1 MNYTLSPLEKAA
13 CGALSAV
20 IGNAAVY
27 PLDLAKTKVQSQ
39 TSEDENNYQDSLD
52 VISQI
57 SAKEGFSGLYKGMG
71 SSLLGNA
78 VTNFTYFY
86 WYSVCRSLY
95 MRSRDRSDKPS
106 RTSHELLLGIVA
118 AALSQV
124 FVSPIGVITAEKQTR
139 QEPPPAKGKGIW
151 KSDLL
156 LTAKHIVDHNG
167 WTGLWKGFKVSLVLT
182 INPSITYGSYERL
195 KYLVYGN
202 KRFLKPEQA
211 FLLGVFSKALATL
224 VTQPLIV
231 TKAIL
236 QKSSNGKH
244 KAKQTFQKVLY
255 RLWTEEGIKGMW
267 KGVLPQIAKGV
278 LVQGLLFMC
287 RDQIEMLF
295 ILLIQLFKRKR
306 SRLMAKS

>member
-1 MNYTLSPLEKAA
+1 MNYSLSPLEKAA

-20 IGNAAVY
+20 VGNAAVY

-39 TSEDENNYQDSLD
+39 TSEDENNYKNSLD
-52 VISQI
+52 VISKVY
-57 SAKEGFSGLYKGMG
+57 AKDGALGLYKGMG

-95 MRSRDRSDKPS
+95 QRSRDRTDKKS
-106 RTSHELLLGIVA
+106 NTSHELLLGIVA
-118 AALSQV
+118 AALSQL

-139 QEPPPAKGKGIW
+139 EIPPVKGKGVW

-156 LTAKHIVDHNG
+156 LTAQSILDHNG
-167 WTGLWKGFKVSLVLT
+167 WTGLWKGLKVSLVLT

-195 KYLVYGN
+195 KYLLYGE
-202 KRFLKPEQA
+202 KRFLRPEQA
-211 FLLGVFSKALATL
+211 FLLGVLSKALATV

-236 QKSSNGKH
+236 QKSANGKH
-244 KAKQTFQKVLY
+244 KAKQSFQKVLY
-255 RLWTEEGIKGMW
+255 RLWSEQGIKGMW
-267 KGVLPQIAKGV
+267 RGVLPQITKGV

-295 ILLIQLFKRKR
+295 ILLVQLFKAKR
-306 SRLMAKS
+306 SRLAAKS